1 MPLQYD
7 EDEARDIHSII
18 LKQAIAK
25 NEVLAKHGVAVQGMV
40 QRLQAFNDPEKDILG
55 DEGRQ
60 LLAQAG
66 LVWQNIIINEKFD
79 ID

>member
-1 MPLQYD
+1 
-7 EDEARDIHSII
+7 
-18 LKQAIAK
+18 
-25 NEVLAKHGVAVQGMV
+25 MV
-40 QRLQAFNDPEKDILG
+40 QRIQAFNDPEKDILG